1 MDIPQ
6 TPWTPASSSLP
17 ASICSPIPLCFRM
30 RLGSGDSVPL
40 STLVVQPATVQHRP
54 LSSPVWGLISD
65 SRQESCKEQLVW
77 FRTLNQMLRAGTR
90 RVKLSLPPACPLQC
104 WPQLLGIPGVL

>member
-17 ASICSPIPLCFRM
+17 AGICSPLPLCFRM

-40 STLVVQPATVQHRP
+40 STLIVQPAPVQHKP
-54 LSSPVWGLISD
+54 LGSPVWGLISD

-90 RVKLSLPPACPLQC
+90 RVKLSLPPACPLQG